1 MGREIIRVDRKFV
14 EFAVPQQLLRNNQD
28 SSALYDVHLIV
39 SGGDGEDNDREDDI
53 NLRSEN
59 RRALTL
65 IFYEASETDMEQR
78 SEASRSA
85 AEAIPD

>member
-1 MGREIIRVDRKFV
+1 
-14 EFAVPQQLLRNNQD
+14 
-28 SSALYDVHLIV
+28 LIV